1 MVLEK
6 DKSMSQGL
14 ALMLISLFALIPG
27 PIIYGYIIDSS
38 CSIWNYKCG
47 NRGNC
52 QLYNTTQ
59 FRYNVNLTA
68 MALTF
73 IGVTFDILV
82 WYYSKNI
89 DLYGEE
95 EQNKL
100 KNQDKQRKP
109 ISPLLTNK
117 KQNR

>member
-1 MVLEK
+1 
-6 DKSMSQGL
+6 MSQGL

-38 CSIWNYKCG
+38 CAIWNYKCR

-73 IGVTFDILV
+73 IGVSFDILV

-95 EQNKL
+95 EQKKL
-100 KNQDKQRKP
+100 KNQEKQRKP
-109 ISPLLTNK
+109 ISPLLANEK
-117 KQNR
+117 ENR

>member
-1 MVLEK
+1 MEK

-47 NRGNC
+47 SRGNC

-95 EQNKL
+95 EQQKLNNKE
-100 KNQDKQRKP
+100 KRSKP
-109 ISPLLTNK
+109 ISPLLSKT
-117 KQNR
+117 QNR

>member
-1 MVLEK
+1 MRYGTTNVE
-6 DKSMSQGL
+6 
-14 ALMLISLFALIPG
+14 IEEIVNCIIPL
-27 PIIYGYIIDSS
+27 
-38 CSIWNYKCG
+38 N
-47 NRGNC
+47 
-52 QLYNTTQ
+52 
-59 FRYNVNLTA
+59 F
-68 MALTF
+68 ALTF
-73 IGVTFDILV
+73 IGITFDILV

-117 KQNR
+117 KQNSFVAEIITMRYDGIP